1 MMDERHDPSACRR
14 ILREARENGLSRKL
28 FDMAQDLQDGIYRA
42 EALCGLC
49 GHEEMDEED
58 RFEWAPIIVESMLD
72 EERAWRLAESIGIIA
87 KSAGNWPGGRARKAL
102 MQDIIGMTGEL
113 PAGEARVDALKSI
126 ANRVSKQKLPEL
138 FLFALENDGMEAKA
152 ARPIMK
158 AIVATGDKQMIDEII
173 PLVTDA
179 SPDLSVKF
187 LDNLHRLTNQA
198 DLTLEPSAFEL
209 ALPFLDG
216 ADFETIRTLCSHS
229 NHPDEVRMLAEKLSG
244 VDEDSVRFMVTLAG
258 RADRVGDAELARELL
273 ETASQNVEDL
283 DPHIAIRIKKN
294 LAKAFERLGDS
305 ERAEKLTTVRT
316 PSAPSTRQSSRD
328 IERVGHTMAL
338 VGTYDGSIG
347 TPHLRA
353 LARASGIAWGFGLD
367 IALIDWPTD
376 DLESL
381 CERAQKESGTA
392 GVNHLPSLLES
403 NRIQLLSIDDA
414 LRGVAGHPIATT
426 HQPKGGSVDLTTY
439 DGGICM
445 FIGLGRH
452 GLPENLL
459 NNCSDQFE
467 LTGIGASL
475 ETAVAMGA
483 IAQRLADL

>member
-1 MMDERHDPSACRR
+1 
-14 ILREARENGLSRKL
+14 
-28 FDMAQDLQDGIYRA
+28 
-42 EALCGLC
+42 
-49 GHEEMDEED
+49 
-58 RFEWAPIIVESMLD
+58 
-72 EERAWRLAESIGIIA
+72 
-87 KSAGNWPGGRARKAL
+87 
-102 MQDIIGMTGEL
+102 
-113 PAGEARVDALKSI
+113 
-126 ANRVSKQKLPEL
+126 
-138 FLFALENDGMEAKA
+138 
-152 ARPIMK
+152 
-158 AIVATGDKQMIDEII
+158 
-173 PLVTDA
+173 
-179 SPDLSVKF
+179 
-187 LDNLHRLTNQA
+187 
-198 DLTLEPSAFEL
+198 
-209 ALPFLDG
+209 
-216 ADFETIRTLCSHS
+216 
-229 NHPDEVRMLAEKLSG
+229 
-244 VDEDSVRFMVTLAG
+244 
-258 RADRVGDAELARELL
+258 LL
-273 ETASQNVEDL
+273 ETASQNVEEL
-283 DPHIAIRIKKN
+283 DAHIAIRIKKN

-305 ERAEKLTTVRT
+305 ERAEKLTPVHS
-316 PSAPSTRQSSRD
+316 PSVPSIRQSNRD
-328 IERVGHTMAL
+328 SERIGHTMAL

-426 HQPKGGSVDLTTY
+426 HQPRGGSVDLTTY